1 MLNIVDDLNSIG
13 VSEHDI
19 LVSFDIINMFPSI
32 DNQLGI
38 ERFRTKLIEF
48 SHCLDVP
55 VECIVEALEICLKNN
70 CSKYREQYWLQEN
83 GTAMGP
89 KNSCSYAD
97 IVAEFIDIKVLE
109 FRQVYPELR
118 CWFRFRDDTFALWRG
133 DRERLQAFFQT
144 LNGFDPNLQFTM
156 EVGGRQLQFLDLLIS
171 IDNNRIETTVY
182 SKPTDAHLYLNANSA
197 HPKKQILGIAKGVAL
212 RLRRI
217 CSLDMDFKE
226 KSEIYQEYL
235 IRCGHDRKHV
245 KKVFEQVA
253 SVTRHEARQ
262 AKPRK
267 DRNVCVFSA
276 KYNPRAPDI
285 RKIFKKHSSILD
297 SDEQAKKVLTKKDIL
312 ISYKRNANLKELLA
326 PSNPYKKLSC
336 NKKGCY
342 NCKAK
347 RCDACKNF
355 LMQGSSFR
363 AFATGRLFEI
373 NKPLTCT
380 SENVIYLASCE
391 ICELQ
396 GVGSTGSFKPRLANY
411 KSHIKHKRRTCS
423 IVNHF
428 FDKHGA
434 DHSSLKFILIDQSR
448 EDL

>member
-1 MLNIVDDLNSIG
+1 MSRGD
-13 VSEHDI
+13 
-19 LVSFDIINMFPSI
+19 
-32 DNQLGI
+32 
-38 ERFRTKLIEF
+38 
-48 SHCLDVP
+48 
-55 VECIVEALEICLKNN
+55 
-70 CSKYREQYWLQEN
+70 
-83 GTAMGP
+83 
-89 KNSCSYAD
+89 
-97 IVAEFIDIKVLE
+97 E
-109 FRQVYPELR
+109 FRQHTDKARQCILR
-118 CWFRFRDDTFALWRG
+118 LHMTSFGVIGRHLGNLVPRV
-133 DRERLQAFFQT
+133 FQT

-297 SDEQAKKVLTKKDIL
+297 TQPT
-312 ISYKRNANLKELLA
+312 SYPGLLGDCVATQWNRNKEKMVWKINQDVMA
-326 PSNPYKKLSC
+326 SIAINCVHRLS
-336 NKKGCY
+336 
-342 NCKAK
+342 
-347 RCDACKNF
+347 
-355 LMQGSSFR
+355 
-363 AFATGRLFEI
+363 LF
-373 NKPLTCT
+373 
-380 SENVIYLASCE
+380 S
-391 ICELQ
+391 
-396 GVGSTGSFKPRLANY
+396 
-411 KSHIKHKRRTCS
+411 
-423 IVNHF
+423 
-428 FDKHGA
+428 
-434 DHSSLKFILIDQSR
+434 
-448 EDL
+448 